1 MCTRRGGIKVTDDLR
16 LHELTYAEIGQLF
29 NKLQTE
35 LTATQTRIVELMT
48 ELERTQKE
56 LANKYV

>member
-1 MCTRRGGIKVTDDLR
+1 MVSDELR

>member
-1 MCTRRGGIKVTDDLR
+1 MTDDLR

-29 NKLQTE
+29 IKLQTE
-35 LTATQTRIVELMT
+35 LMTTRNRIVELMA